1 MKNQSNSG
9 NALKCQSRAKPQRGT
24 CRDLTVGVLASNV
37 EDNEKV
43 QTTNCKGSENCSGTV
58 ITGSVVRSHE
68 SEFFYASLAQW

>member
-1 MKNQSNSG
+1 MAIPSEAFINK
-9 NALKCQSRAKPQRGT
+9 GT

-68 SEFFYASLAQW
+68 SEPIFMLQNSRKLYK